1 MKTEHKGIKIKS
13 VGETCVQKS
22 GNTEKKSQVETIKSY
37 LIEMSLQDYGQL
49 ARRALVEGCSP
60 EELVARR
67 ISALLSREK

>member
-1 MKTEHKGIKIKS
+1 MKIEHKGIKIKS

-22 GNTEKKSQVETIKSY
+22 EDIKKKSQEDTVKGY
-37 LIEMSLQDYGQL
+37 LIELSLQDYGQL

-67 ISALLSREK
+67 ISALLTREK

>member
-1 MKTEHKGIKIKS
+1 MKIEHKGIKIKS
-13 VGETCVQKS
+13 VGKTCVQKS
-22 GNTEKKSQVETIKSY
+22 EDIKKKSQEDTVKGY
-37 LIEMSLQDYGQL
+37 LIELSLQDYGQL